1 MADMA
6 HDVVVIGA
14 GIVGLAVARELLRTR
29 PSANIVVLD
38 KEPRIAAHQSA
49 HNSGVIH
56 AGVYYP
62 PGSLKA
68 QLCRAGAAAT
78 KKYCTDRSIRWAQP
92 GKLLVAITAAEL
104 PRLADL
110 HERCLNSGLE
120 VHQLTAAELHRRQP
134 HITGIAALHIPD
146 TGIVDYR
153 TIAAAFADDITAAGG
168 TIITGRTV
176 DAILETDTGVMVG
189 AQDTSFTARHVV
201 VCGGLQAD
209 RLARMAG
216 LNIDLDIVPFRG
228 EYYRLAS
235 RHTGAINHLIYP
247 IPDPDL
253 PFLGVHLTPTI
264 SGAITIG
271 PNAVLGASR
280 EGYAKGSINWGDVG
294 DMVRF
299 PGSWRMLGQRWRTG
313 LPELVRSVSKK
324 AYLAQARRYLPAL
337 KAHDLRPYPAGI
349 RAQAVRRDGTLV
361 EDFHFETTNR
371 TLHVLNAPSPAAT
384 SAIPIAAR
392 IVQQLENL
400 PTA

>member
-1 MADMA
+1 MAGMA

-14 GIVGLAVARELLRTR
+14 GIVGLAVARELLHTR
-29 PSANIVVLD
+29 PGADIVVIE
-38 KEPRIAAHQSA
+38 KEPRVASHQSA

-68 QLCRAGAAAT
+68 ELCRTGAAST
-78 KKYCTDRSIRWAQP
+78 KQYCTDRGIPWAQP

-104 PRLADL
+104 PRLAALRD
-110 HERCLNSGLE
+110 RCIASGLE
-120 VHQLTAAELHRRQP
+120 VHQLDAAGLLRAEP
-134 HITGIAALHIPD
+134 HVSGIAALHVPD

-153 TIAAAFADDITAAGG
+153 TIATAFADDVTAAGG
-168 TIITGRTV
+168 TIVTNRAV

-189 AQDTSFTARHVV
+189 AQDTSFTARHIV

-216 LNIDLDIVPFRG
+216 LDIDLDIVPFRG

-235 RHTGAINHLIYP
+235 RHAKALNHLIYP

-264 SGAITIG
+264 GGAITVG
-271 PNAVLGASR
+271 PNAILGASR
-280 EGYAKGSINWGDVG
+280 EGYAKGSVTWGDVG
-294 DMVRF
+294 DMVRS
-299 PGSWRMLGQRWRTG
+299 PGSWRMLRQRWRTG
-313 LPELVRSVSKK
+313 LPELFRSLSKK
-324 AYLAQARRYLPAL
+324 AYLAQVRQYFPAL
-337 KAHDLRPYPAGI
+337 ATHDLRPYPAGI
-349 RAQAVRRDGTLV
+349 RAQAVRRDGTWV
-361 EDFHFETTNR
+361 DDFHFETTDR

-384 SAIPIAAR
+384 SALPIAAR
-392 IVQQLENL
+392 IVQQLEEL